1 MSDKYYTSFTD
12 YFKDTNPKPNFSFK
26 IEDSII
32 YNSQEL
38 ETAQMSFSR

>member
-26 IEDSII
+26 KHGAYNTWRRNII
-32 YNSQEL
+32 YANAKIL
-38 ETAQMSFSR
+38 